1 MLMKKPMFPAVS
13 QRPNI
18 PAMEEYQD
26 TLAKMRTEKDAW
38 EEKFRNTEVE
48 NRKLKKRVKDHEE
61 TLYYQDG
68 RLMSKDEKILQK
80 DATIKR
86 YIKESKKNLEA
97 STSNAPMPDNWKN
110 VVNKLRTEKAELK
123 AHYGKEIMKLKLHN
137 AFGSSSDEDA

>member
-1 MLMKKPMFPAVS
+1 MFPVVS

-26 TLAKMRTEKDAW
+26 TLTKMRMEKDAW
-38 EEKFRNTEVE
+38 EEKFRRTDVE
-48 NRKLKKRVKDHEE
+48 NRKLKKRVKEHDE

-68 RLMSKDEKILQK
+68 WLMNKDEKIRQK
-80 DATIKR
+80 DAAIKW

-110 VVNKLRTEKAELK
+110 VVDKLRDEKAELK
-123 AHYGKEIMKLKLHN
+123 AYYGKEIMKLKLHN
-137 AFGSSSDEDA
+137 AFGSLSDEDA